1 MSTEKTCLDKLKA
14 ARADAD
20 TWEKG
25 SCYGHA
31 WWVTTDEVHL
41 SSPFY
46 HLRTTCCGE
55 AVSGAP
61 EDTHGTMVNFSFR
74 SRNEKVHLGQPE
86 EDPFVQ
92 QYLRRRLH
100 KSQDVCY
107 ETPVCSLQPTMLD
120 FIVLT
125 SLFVVIF
132 LCCYLKVRQLRKNRV
147 RDRRD
152 LVDLDA
158 EAASRG
164 MSAELAIVSGA
175 SKHGVEKAQQQ
186 LQFIRSMDG
195 LNVSD
200 DDRYHIQGDA
210 GSMGAGTVGGGAPL
224 PSSWVVGEG
233 SFATPRS
240 PVAPQESSA
249 PAHES
254 SAAAQ
259 ESSAAQFSAAQSSA
273 APQESSLLAHES
285 SAAAQKSS
293 AAQSSATQSSAAPQE
308 SSPQPSAAQS
318 SVAHQESSPP
328 AQESSAAQS
337 SMAQFS
343 AAHQESSPP
352 AQESSAA
359 QSFAAPQESSAQES
373 SAAQSSAAQSSA
385 APQESS
391 PPAQESSAAQPIA
404 APQESSPQAEKSS
417 AAQSSAAPQAV
428 ASTVKSTDTV
438 EVDETFTNT
447 VEEKADG
454 KEEVA
459 VRKLT
464 LHEEVTEWLE
474 ILSGEKLTVTDPS
487 VDDIA
492 AWLKDGRVLCSAA
505 NKIKPNIVKSIKKGK
520 IAIKHRENINS
531 FLAACRSFGLEDTFD
546 VPDLHEAKN
555 MERVLTC
562 IYALGGASR
571 SVAGFEGPFI
581 GSQK

>member
-328 AQESSAAQS
+328 AQESSAAQ
-337 SMAQFS
+337 
-343 AAHQESSPP
+343 
-352 AQESSAA
+352 
-359 QSFAAPQESSAQES
+359 
-373 SAAQSSAAQSSA
+373 
-385 APQESS
+385 
-391 PPAQESSAAQPIA
+391 PIA

-417 AAQSSAAPQAV
+417 AEQSSAPQESARRLKSPPRRNPLRRLKSRPRRLKSPPRSSPPRLKSRPRRLKSPPRRSPPRRNPRRRLKSRPRRLKSPPRRNPLRRLKSRPRRLKSPPPRSLPRRLKRWQAP
-428 ASTVKSTDTV
+428 SNPRT
-438 EVDETFTNT
+438 
-447 VEEKADG
+447 
-454 KEEVA
+454 
-459 VRKLT
+459 
-464 LHEEVTEWLE
+464 
-474 ILSGEKLTVTDPS
+474 PS
-487 VDDIA
+487 R
-492 AWLKDGRVLCSAA
+492 LMR
-505 NKIKPNIVKSIKKGK
+505 
-520 IAIKHRENINS
+520 
-531 FLAACRSFGLEDTFD
+531 RSRI
-546 VPDLHEAKN
+546 P
-555 MERVLTC
+555 
-562 IYALGGASR
+562 
-571 SVAGFEGPFI
+571 
-581 GSQK
+581 